1 MIQSHDCMCHTDVF
15 PLHTSAPPPLPSPSP
30 PSPDSLRSEL
40 HPLAGRWEDIAKD
53 LGVDEDTIDEIFTIN
68 ENNQLRMHDLVNHYF
83 DNVHYEHSWAE
94 IVQVLKNIGEN
105 KTADK
110 ITKDKFLGES
120 VVVKL

>member
-1 MIQSHDCMCHTDVF
+1 M
-15 PLHTSAPPPLPSPSP
+15 
-30 PSPDSLRSEL
+30 
-40 HPLAGRWEDIAKD
+40 
-53 LGVDEDTIDEIFTIN
+53 DEDTIDEIFTIN
-68 ENNQLRMHDLVNHYF
+68 ENNQFRMHNLVNHYF

-120 VVVKL
+120 VVVKVVVGLGETVLAKTTQAVFIT